1 MLEGQVG
8 PTAEQTSQQILIII
22 FKLSSQTIS
31 KVITKWKTSVKI
43 KTIYLFVLPSFTLEV
58 SQSKMYLLLQDL
70 DVESSAS
77 F

>member
-1 MLEGQVG
+1 MENFS
-8 PTAEQTSQQILIII
+8 E
-22 FKLSSQTIS
+22 
-31 KVITKWKTSVKI
+31 I
-43 KTIYLFVLPSFTLEV
+43 KTIYLCGLSCFTLEV